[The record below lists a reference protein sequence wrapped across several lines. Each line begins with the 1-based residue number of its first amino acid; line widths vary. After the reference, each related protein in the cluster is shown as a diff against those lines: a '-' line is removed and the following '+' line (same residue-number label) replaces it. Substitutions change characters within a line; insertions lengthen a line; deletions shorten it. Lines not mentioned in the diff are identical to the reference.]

1 MNSDKNKIKFT
12 LLNFI
17 LLKLKK
23 NKIEKKRIGNDSF
36 SVILKNPVKGI
47 EIKAKVASKLFNLL
61 FSNKAIPQI
70 KNQVQ

>member
-1 MNSDKNKIKFT
+1 MNSDKNKIKLT

-17 LLKLKK
+17 LSKLKK

-36 SVILKNPVKGI
+36 SVILKTPVKGI
-47 EIKAKVASKLFNLL
+47 EINAKVASKLFNLL
-61 FSNKAIPQI
+61 FSKKAIPKI